1 MVLVLIKKDD
11 DLPGPH
17 AAIPTKRGTPS
28 AALSNISTKI

>member
-17 AAIPTKRGTPS
+17 AAISTKRGTP
-28 AALSNISTKI
+28 